1 MDNNLVGQTIQGR
14 YYVVRQLGRGG
25 VGVTFLA
32 QDQQCFDSQCVVKQL
47 KPKTTNPQTL
57 AIARRLFNREAEIMN
72 RLGHCDRIPRL
83 LAYFEHDHEFF
94 LVQELIEGHDLSQE
108 ILPGQPWSEAKTVA
122 LLQDVLEV
130 LLVVQQNSV
139 IHRDLKPSN
148 LMRRRQ
154 DNKII
159 LIDFGSVKQVS
170 TQIIDTAGQVK
181 QTVAVGTKS
190 YMPMEQMMGRPG
202 FYSDIYALGVI
213 AIQALTGADPREFVI
228 DDNGEIVWR
237 NKLDRKIHY
246 QPRFLDLLDKMV
258 RYRHQ
263 ERYTSAGVVLSDLRQ
278 LDATQN
284 NDKDTV
290 IVPKAVPQP
299 KSQQSQP
306 TSDLNGETVV
316 LHPPVAPKES
326 QEAPVKLAA
335 TQVKVT
341 DASSFKSF
349 PSAPGFPFV
358 KSSKSKSRSRSKKPK
373 ILFPLILG
381 LLAMLAAFGGWIWI
395 KQRGEQPEVEMSL
408 YENYNQG
415 FRVDYPQSWAKQSR
429 DDFWATG
436 AVFFSPL
443 ENDQDQFKEQVSV
456 LVENLPKDLALSKY
470 TEQSL
475 SEIKQLSDPSVGNAQ
490 KITLGTNEGRQVVY
504 RGEENGSPVQRMQ
517 TWSVNGDRAYVI
529 TYTAIPESYDDYLP
543 TVEKMIKSFET
554 ID

>member
-14 YYVVRQLGRGG
+14 YYVVRELGRGG

-108 ILPGQPWSEAKTVA
+108 ILPSQPWSEVKTLA

-213 AIQALTGADPREFVI
+213 AIQALTGADPREFAI

-246 QPRFLDLLDKMV
+246 QPRFLDLLDQMV

-284 NDKDTV
+284 NDKDTL
-290 IVPKAVPQP
+290 IVPKNVPQP
-299 KSQQSQP
+299 KSRQSQP
-306 TSDLNGETVV
+306 APNLDGETAV
-316 LHPPVAPKES
+316 LRPSFAPQESQKATLNQAAHTVGNSISSVKSVPPV
-326 QEAPVKLAA
+326 
-335 TQVKVT
+335 
-341 DASSFKSF
+341 
-349 PSAPGFPFV
+349 PGFPFV
-358 KSSKSKSRSRSKKPK
+358 KSSKSRSKKTK

-381 LLAMLAAFGGWIWI
+381 LLSLLTVFGGWIWI
-395 KQRGEQPEVEMSL
+395 KQRGKQPEVEMSL

-475 SEIKQLSDPSVGNAQ
+475 AEIKQLSDPTVGTAQ
-490 KITLGTNEGRQVVY
+490 KITLGTDEGQQVVY
-504 RGEENGSPVQRMQ
+504 SGEENGNPVKRMQ
-517 TWSVNGDRAYVI
+517 TWTVNGDRAYVI
-529 TYTAIPESYDDYLP
+529 TYTAIAESYDDYLP

-554 ID
+554 VD